1 MLYRALGGFMGL
13 VFCLSLVSG
22 CAWSRGT
29 LGDDIKRD
37 VVASL
42 EKGVTTRSD
51 VIGKL
56 GAPDRVVTAHGR
68 DIFQYYHYDMK
79 SSSLLLLIVNFARF
93 TIKSDDL
100 YVFFDKRGLVDEIVF
115 GKRTE
120 GMAFR
125 FWPFKD

>member
-1 MLYRALGGFMGL
+1 MLHPALLRALGVML
-13 VFCLSLVSG
+13 CLSLCTA

-29 LGDDIKRD
+29 LGDDLKRD
-37 VVASL
+37 TVEAFQ
-42 EKGVTTRSD
+42 KGVTPRSE
-51 VIGKL
+51 VIAKL

-79 SSSLLLLIVNFARF
+79 ASSLILIIVNFSRF

-100 YVFFDKRGLVDEIVF
+100 YVFFDKRGLVDEVVF

-120 GMAFR
+120 GMEFR

>member
-1 MLYRALGGFMGL
+1 MSYRVMLRTMGL
-13 VFCLSLVSG
+13 IFCLSVVSA

-29 LGDDIKRD
+29 LGDDLRRD

-42 EKGVTTRSD
+42 QKGVTTRSE
-51 VIGKL
+51 VVNKL
-56 GAPDRVVTAHGR
+56 GAPDRVITAHGR

-100 YVFFDKRGLVDEIVF
+100 YVFLDKNGLVDEVLF

-120 GMAFR
+120 GMPFR

>member
-1 MLYRALGGFMGL
+1 MSYRALIRAILL
-13 VFCLSLVSG
+13 VFCLSVVTA
-22 CAWSRGT
+22 CAWSRGS

-37 VVASL
+37 VVATMQ
-42 EKGVTTRSD
+42 KGVTTRSEVVD
-51 VIGKL
+51 KL

-93 TIKSDDL
+93 TIKNDDL

-120 GMAFR
+120 GMEFR